1 MNVFVVVVVV
11 VEGLVAVD
19 DKVAVIVVV
28 TVLITKSS
36 QLFYSILPFSEKIGF
51 ANRSRCHWSPANHEG
66 IQHRHQ
72 SNFPRSQIVFKS
84 KFRKKNYEV
93 DLII

>member
-1 MNVFVVVVVV
+1 MNFFVVVV

-19 DKVAVIVVV
+19 DK
-28 TVLITKSS
+28 
-36 QLFYSILPFSEKIGF
+36 LFYSILPFSEKIGF